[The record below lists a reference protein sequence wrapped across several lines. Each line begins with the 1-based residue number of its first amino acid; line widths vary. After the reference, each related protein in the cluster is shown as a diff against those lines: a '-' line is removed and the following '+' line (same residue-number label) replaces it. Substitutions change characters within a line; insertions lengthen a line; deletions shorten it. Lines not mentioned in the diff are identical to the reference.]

1 MMAVLADNPRR
12 QSETRFPPLVV
23 VLIPLIA
30 LFLQALLP
38 LRFPQLDVFELP
50 LLVVVYFA
58 MVWRSPVAGTVL
70 GAAIGLFEDG
80 LMHQPF
86 GVNGIAKTVVG
97 YLAAIIGLK
106 VDIDNQVTRLL
117 ANFGFTLLAS
127 GLYYGIVRH
136 LLATEIGWSW
146 PHELIKAGVNA
157 GLGIL
162 LFALLDRTRRR
173 E

>member
-12 QSETRFPPLVV
+12 QSEARFPSIVVILV
-23 VLIPLIA
+23 PLIA

-38 LRFPQLDVFELP
+38 LRIPLFDLFELP
-50 LLVVVYFA
+50 LLVVIYFA
-58 MVWRSPVAGTVL
+58 MAWQNPVAGTVL
-70 GAAIGLFEDG
+70 GVIVGLFQDG

-86 GVNGIAKTVVG
+86 GVNGIAKTAVG
-97 YLAAIIGLK
+97 YLAATVGLK
-106 VDIDNQVTRLL
+106 VDSDNQITRLL
-117 ANFGFTLLAS
+117 ASFAFTLLAS
-127 GLYYGIVRH
+127 GLYFAIVRH

-157 GLGIL
+157 VTGVLV
-162 LFALLDRTRRR
+162 FALLDRMRRR